1 VKANRGRKVLSE
13 INVTPMVDVMLVL
26 LIIFMVTAPL
36 MQQGMDVDLPQA
48 TGKSL
53 PPEER
58 MTITIKKDG
67 SIHLN
72 NSKMG
77 LKKLAV
83 KLKALSK
90 QKPTI
95 FLKADRDVPYGTVVK
110 VMAAVRQAG
119 IEQLGMVTE
128 PEARAR

>member
-1 VKANRGRKVLSE
+1 MKADRGRGVLSE

-36 MQQGMDVDLPQA
+36 MQQGLDVDLPQA

-58 MTITIKKDG
+58 MTITVMKDG

-72 NSKMG
+72 DSKMG
-77 LKKLAV
+77 LKKLAI

-90 QKPTI
+90 QNPTI

-128 PEARAR
+128 PEALAR